1 MAVMIHP
8 DGSKEEFI
16 FNRNAMSISGFN
28 PAKIINQEETP
39 FTKGDGKVS
48 QVCELEFQTSS
59 IHVYAWEIGD
69 EKVINRYDYFP
80 PPIDNEM
87 FYGTIFVFRS
97 NRRTKQVE
105 SITEDLFD
113 NYIRVIHRGFEDLGS
128 DDSDDDSEEEE
139 MPNQDD
145 IDFIDNRTYD
155 EIQDSASVVDD
166 ESTASEGET
175 DSEDEGGEAEEEED
189 TAEGEGEAK
198 APEEAEVPEE
208 AKAPVKEASEIIV
221 EKSAEQAE
229 VPVEETKEESFE

>member
-16 FNRNAMSISGFN
+16 FNRNAMSISRFN

-59 IHVYAWEIGD
+59 IHVYAWEKGD

-128 DDSDDDSEEEE
+128 DDSDDESEEEE

-155 EIQDSASVVDD
+155 EIQDSASIADD

-175 DSEDEGGEAEEEED
+175 DSEEEGDAEEEDDAGEE
-189 TAEGEGEAK
+189 EGEGEDKAEPE
-198 APEEAEVPEE
+198 APEEAE
-208 AKAPVKEASEIIV
+208 APVKETAEIVV
-221 EKSAEQAE
+221 EKSAEQVE

>member
-16 FNRNAMSISGFN
+16 FNRNAMSITRFN

-48 QVCELEFQTSS
+48 QICELEFQTSS
-59 IHVYAWEIGD
+59 IHVYAWEKGD

-105 SITEDLFD
+105 SITEDIFD
-113 NYIRVIHRGFEDLGS
+113 NYIRVMHRGFEDLGS
-128 DDSDDDSEEEE
+128 DDSDDESEEEE
-139 MPNQDD
+139 VPTQED

-175 DSEDEGGEAEEEED
+175 DSEADEADEEEAGEEEADED
-189 TAEGEGEAK
+189 DEADDEEEAPKDAK
-198 APEEAEVPEE
+198 AEV
-208 AKAPVKEASEIIV
+208 IV

-229 VPVEETKEESFE
+229 ASKEETKEESFE